1 MRYAAFI
8 SYSHTPDT
16 RRARLL
22 RQALHTFARPWN
34 RMRALRVFL
43 DNAAMSMEHNLWST
57 VEQAL
62 GDSEYLLLLASP
74 QAGASKW
81 VGKEIDWWRR
91 GPRPEKLLLV
101 VTGGEI
107 HWDEA
112 AGDFDFARST
122 CLHPA
127 LRGHFTAEPR
137 WVDLRWMDADH
148 AGDLRDPRFR
158 EAVADLAAPLHGR
171 PKDELFGEDVTQR
184 GRLRRFR
191 RGMLAGMTALAV
203 LATAT
208 AVFAFVQRNTAQEQ
222 ARIATARQLA
232 ATALNLS
239 DDDLE
244 LASLLAVQAYRVQE
258 TPETVSALYR
268 VSAASPRLTR
278 FVRAD
283 DRVTALALSN
293 SPRYV
298 AVGSARGSVDV
309 WTADGTRKVRTLDAS
324 GEVTGLTFSDDD
336 RLLAVS
342 SESGETLVQ
351 DLDAKDAEDGL
362 RRLSGGGDAVQAMM
376 FSFQSH
382 VLATVDDAGTLR
394 FYDTT
399 SDKPVDSVQTDVG
412 SVMNLSF
419 LDEGTKLFVSH
430 PVGWKLYGGDGGKTV
445 ELASSDRTIYP
456 FNNYRHAASPNGSC
470 FGFVKYGGVYLD
482 SPGNMLRAETGGS
495 GPEDEDGE
503 CPAPPGVI
511 VNEADVLA
519 VSDGGRAAVGTS
531 DGLLV
536 STAATGDRPE
546 ALETLTGIEA
556 PSVLTFSPG
565 DGDRLA
571 SANGDTVALWE
582 LNDPGPTAHSPGI
595 AVPDATI
602 VPSHPPLAVGPDGT
616 LVWSHDP
623 QDDSTTLESWTP
635 GSKADSLVYGQ
646 GADELYDAI
655 VFGRSGQLIY
665 TATEKVVET
674 WSVADSGALVRKHS
688 VRVREDDSDP
698 QRDTTGAVRL
708 VAAADGK
715 VAVMPS
721 DGSVLLLDPATGE
734 RSTAVAAR
742 KPNLTAAERA
752 RYEQVEYQRAFGE
765 QGRLAAVSTQ
775 DGRIDIH
782 ELPSGHRRH
791 RLTTGSSSVDALA
804 LSERNSAL
812 YAVVGGTTLQRWDST
827 TGKLRWRSDGAAGFG
842 VVADPTGR
850 WVATLAGDGTVW
862 LWDARTGERLG
873 STRLPAPHTIAG
885 ISGAGPHSSL
895 AFSPDGSSLWSVTEK
910 GALLSWDTSADA
922 WIKSLC
928 HRVHRRL
935 TEAEQARYLTSVSDG
950 PAACG

>member
-16 RRARLL
+16 HRARLL

-43 DNAAMSMEHNLWST
+43 DNAAMSTEHDLWST

-74 QAGASKW
+74 ESRASKW
-81 VGKEIDWWRR
+81 VGKEIDWWRQ

-112 AGDFDFARST
+112 GGDFDFARST

-148 AGDLRDPRFR
+148 SGDLREPRFR

-203 LATAT
+203 LASAT
-208 AVFAFVQRNTAQEQ
+208 AVFAFIQRNTAQEQ

-239 DDDLE
+239 GDDLE

-283 DRVTALALSN
+283 DRVTALALSG

-298 AVGSARGSVDV
+298 AVGSERGSVDV
-309 WTADGTRKVRTLDAS
+309 WTADGNRRVRTLDVS

-336 RLLAVS
+336 RLLAVTS
-342 SESGETLVQ
+342 ASGEVLVQ
-351 DLDAKDAEDGL
+351 DLDAQDGP
-362 RRLSGGGDAVQAMM
+362 RRLSGGRDAVQAAL
-376 FSFQSH
+376 FSFQAH
-382 VLATVDDAGTLR
+382 VLATVDDAGILR
-394 FYDTT
+394 FYDTA
-399 SDKPVDSVQTDVG
+399 SDKPVDTVETG
-412 SVMNLSF
+412 SGTIMNLSF
-419 LDEGTKLFVSH
+419 LDEGTKLFVSYA
-430 PVGWKLYGGDGGKTV
+430 VGWKLYGGDGGKTV

-456 FNNYRHAASPNGSC
+456 FNNYRHAASPTGRC
-470 FGFVKYGGVYLD
+470 FGFVKYGSVYLD
-482 SPGNMLRAETGGS
+482 SPANMIRSEAGES
-495 GPEDEDGE
+495 GTENDDGE
-503 CPAPPGVI
+503 CAAPPDVT
-511 VNEADVLA
+511 VNEADILA
-519 VSDGGRAAVGTS
+519 ISDDGRAAVGTS
-531 DGLLV
+531 DGVLV
-536 STAATGDRPE
+536 STSANSDRPE
-546 ALETLTGIEA
+546 ALETLTGVKA

-571 SANGDTVALWE
+571 SATGNTVALWE
-582 LNDPGPTAHSPGI
+582 LNDPGPTAHSSGI
-595 AVPDATI
+595 AVPDTTTI
-602 VPSHPPLAVGPDGT
+602 PSQPPLAVGPDGT
-616 LVWSHDP
+616 LVWSHDL
-623 QDDSTTLESWTP
+623 DDARTTLESWTP
-635 GSKADSLVYGQ
+635 GDKADSLVNGQ
-646 GADELYDAI
+646 GADVLYDAI
-655 VFGRSGQLIY
+655 AFDPRGELIY
-665 TATEKVVET
+665 TATENAVET
-674 WSVADSGALVRKHS
+674 WALEESRALVRKHS
-688 VRVREDDSDP
+688 VELPERTPSQ
-698 QRDTTGAVRL
+698 QRDTSGTIRL
-708 VAAADGK
+708 VATADGK

-721 DGSVLLLDPATGE
+721 DGSVLLLDPVTGE

-742 KPNLTAAERA
+742 KPNLTAAQRA
-752 RYEQVEYQRAFGE
+752 RYDTVEYQRALGA

-791 RLTTGSSSVDALA
+791 RLATGSSSVEALT
-804 LSERNSAL
+804 LSERTSAV

-827 TGKLRWRSDGAAGFG
+827 TGELRWRSDGAAGYG

-850 WVATLAGDGTVW
+850 WVATLAGNGTIW

-873 STRLPAPHTIAG
+873 STRLPAPNTVTG
-885 ISGAGPHSSL
+885 VSGAGPHSSL
-895 AFSPDGSSLWSVTEK
+895 AFSRDGKSLWSVTER

-922 WIKSLC
+922 WIKGLC
-928 HRVHRRL
+928 HRVHRSL
-935 TEAEQARYLTSVSDG
+935 TEAERARYLTSLSDG
-950 PAACG
+950 PAACD